1 VEVAAPGAATGPTS
15 SQGGS
20 IERTGVAPTSALPY
34 ERLRAAH
41 LYVITP
47 DETPER
53 VVDIA
58 TAAVRG
64 GADVIQLRH
73 KSLARGE
80 LLVLAQRIREVTR
93 VAGVLFVVNDHVDI
107 ALLSEAD
114 GVHLGPDDL
123 TIASARRV
131 AGGRLLIGASASS
144 PEAARAAIADGAD
157 YLGSGPA
164 FATPI
169 KTSKQVIGPAGVAAI
184 AEAVGAAVPLFAIGG
199 IDETNVAQLVAAG
212 LRRACVI
219 RAVAGAA
226 DPEQATRRLRAMLMA

>member
-1 VEVAAPGAATGPTS
+1 
-15 SQGGS
+15 
-20 IERTGVAPTSALPY
+20 LPA

-73 KSLARGE
+73 KGLARGK
-80 LLVLAQRIREVTR
+80 LLDLAKRIREVTR
-93 VAGVLFVVNDHVDI
+93 VGSVLFVVNDHVDI

-131 AGGRLLIGASASS
+131 AGDRLLIGASASS

-169 KTSKQVIGPAGVAAI
+169 KTSKQVIGPAGVAAV
-184 AEAVGAAVPLFAIGG
+184 AEAVGGAAPVFAIGG
-199 IDETNVAQLVAAG
+199 IDETNVAQLIAAG

-226 DPEQATRRLRAMLMA
+226 DPEQATRRLRAMLMT

>member
-1 VEVAAPGAATGPTS
+1 
-15 SQGGS
+15 
-20 IERTGVAPTSALPY
+20 
-34 ERLRAAH
+34 
-41 LYVITP
+41 
-47 DETPER
+47 

-73 KSLARGE
+73 KGLARGE
-80 LLVLAQRIREVTR
+80 LLVLARKIRDATR
-93 VAGVLFVVNDHVDI
+93 VGGVLFVVNDHVDI

-131 AGGRLLIGASASS
+131 AGDRLLIGASASS
-144 PEAARAAIADGAD
+144 PEAARSAIAGGAD

-169 KTSKQVIGPAGVAAI
+169 KTSKQVIGPPGVAAI
-184 AEAVGAAVPLFAIGG
+184 AEAVGPAPVFAIGG
-199 IDETNVAQLVAAG
+199 IDATNVAQLIAAG
-212 LRRACVI
+212 LRRVCVI

-226 DPEQATRRLRAMLMA
+226 DPEQATRRLRAMLMAADR